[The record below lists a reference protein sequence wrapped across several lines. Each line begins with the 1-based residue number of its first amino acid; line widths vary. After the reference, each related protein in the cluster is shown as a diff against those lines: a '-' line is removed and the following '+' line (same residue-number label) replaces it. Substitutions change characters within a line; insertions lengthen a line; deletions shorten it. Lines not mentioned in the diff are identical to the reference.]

1 MRGFNKIEYQKRV
14 KDLQVNMQNNN
25 IDLTLITSPHNF
37 RYFTGLDSYFWESPT
52 RPWFLLISQNKNPV
66 AIIPLIGKTALQKTW
81 IKEIKTW
88 PSPQPK
94 DEGVSELKKY
104 INKVLPNKGNI
115 GCELGLESHLRM
127 SINDFDY
134 LRNSLSNLKFIDASI
149 IIWKQRI
156 IKSQNEIKKIKEII
170 LIASKVF
177 DNFQNQINISMT
189 EIEICKIFKKE
200 LINEGADHTLYMSC
214 SSGNGGYDQIICDPS
229 DKIIQ
234 NGDIMVI
241 DTGTTLDGY
250 FCDFNR
256 NYGFGSI
263 SKESIN
269 AYNYLWEATER
280 TLGKLRPGIS
290 CAEIYESLFDVLKN
304 TGLQSN
310 NVGRMGHGLGL
321 QLTEPPSIMKKDKS
335 VLEENMIITI
345 EPSLE
350 YSPGKMLVHEE
361 NVLIT
366 KGGYELLSSRTPK
379 KLPIVK

>member
-66 AIIPLIGKTALQKTW
+66 AIIPSIGKTALQKTW

-104 INKVLPNKGNI
+104 ISKVLPNKGNI

-177 DNFQNQINISMT
+177 DNFQNQINIGMT
-189 EIEICKIFKKE
+189 EI
-200 LINEGADHTLYMSC
+200 
-214 SSGNGGYDQIICDPS
+214 
-229 DKIIQ
+229 
-234 NGDIMVI
+234 
-241 DTGTTLDGY
+241 
-250 FCDFNR
+250 
-256 NYGFGSI
+256 
-263 SKESIN
+263 
-269 AYNYLWEATER
+269 TEW
-280 TLGKLRPGIS
+280 
-290 CAEIYESLFDVLKN
+290 CCV
-304 TGLQSN
+304 
-310 NVGRMGHGLGL
+310 
-321 QLTEPPSIMKKDKS
+321 
-335 VLEENMIITI
+335 
-345 EPSLE
+345 
-350 YSPGKMLVHEE
+350 
-361 NVLIT
+361 
-366 KGGYELLSSRTPK
+366 
-379 KLPIVK
+379 